1 MGRVFLTI
9 IVPLLLP
16 TALYV
21 AWRVLAGKQIAVPTF
36 WLWLV
41 IAGLVLAALTLIAL
55 SVDFGE
61 PANGQYVPPHVS
73 GDTVVPGRIVAPA
86 PSAASH

>member
-21 AWRVLAGKQIAVPTF
+21 AWRVLVGKQIAIPSF
-36 WLWLV
+36 WVWLLV
-41 IAGLVLAALTLIAL
+41 AGLVLAALTLVLL

-61 PANGQYVPPHVS
+61 PANGRYVPPHVS
-73 GDTVVPGRIVAPA
+73 GDTVVPGRIIAPA
-86 PSAASH
+86 PPAPSN